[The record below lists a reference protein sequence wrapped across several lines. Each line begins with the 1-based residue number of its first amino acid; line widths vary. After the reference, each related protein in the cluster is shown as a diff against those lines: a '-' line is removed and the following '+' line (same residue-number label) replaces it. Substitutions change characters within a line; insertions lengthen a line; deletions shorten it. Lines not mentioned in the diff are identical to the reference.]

1 MKPQMRTE
9 FERDLAELRSLI
21 LQMGERIV
29 DAVEE
34 AMRSL
39 EANDLSRAQRVIDGD
54 AEINDLRFQI
64 EEMALAAI
72 ARQQPAA
79 KDLRVIVAA
88 LNIVLDLERMGDH
101 AAGIA
106 KTVDRMAGED
116 HSLQPPA
123 SLRKIHA
130 MALGMLQDVLQTYRK
145 LDPQRAKELA
155 RRDDHIDDQYRQLFR
170 ELLQTMAEDPVHTER
185 GLYLLFAGHNL
196 ERIADRVTN
205 VAERVVFIK
214 SGEMKEL
221 NVDLE
226 DSDPT

>member
-1 MKPQMRTE
+1 MNPEIRTE
-9 FERDLAELRSLI
+9 FARELSDLRSLV
-21 LQMGERIV
+21 LRMGEQV
-29 DAVEE
+29 DAAVEE
-34 AMRSL
+34 AMRAL
-39 EANDLSRAQRVIDGD
+39 ESVDPSRAQQVIDGD
-54 AEINDLRFQI
+54 EDINEMRFDI
-64 EEMALAAI
+64 EEMALSAL

-106 KTVDRMAGED
+106 KTVLRVAGED
-116 HSLQPPA
+116 HILRPPQ
-123 SLRKIHA
+123 SLRRIHSLA
-130 MALGMLQDVLQTYRK
+130 ASMLRDVLDAYRTS
-145 LDPQRAKELA
+145 DPERARELA
-155 RRDDHIDDQYRQLFR
+155 KRDDQIDDQYRQLFG
-170 ELLQTMAEDPVHTER
+170 ELLQTMAEDPAHTER

-205 VAERVVFIK
+205 VAERVVFTQ

-226 DSDPT
+226 DSDLA